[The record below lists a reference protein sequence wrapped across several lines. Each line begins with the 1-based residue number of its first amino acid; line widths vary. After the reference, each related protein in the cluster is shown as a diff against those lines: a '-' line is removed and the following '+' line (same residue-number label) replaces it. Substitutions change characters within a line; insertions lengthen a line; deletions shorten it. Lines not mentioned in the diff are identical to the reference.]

1 MRLRLTWL
9 IGALPIALLSIL
21 SLALSRNPHSGYQ
34 IARFAC
40 NLLLSLGVYSA
51 IYGAIDFFATRAAS
65 RRAAL

>member
-21 SLALSRNPHSGYQ
+21 SLAFSRNPHSANQ

-51 IYGAIDFFATRAAS
+51 IYGAIDYFASRAAS

>member
-21 SLALSRNPHSGYQ
+21 SLALSRNPHSDGQ

-51 IYGAIDFFATRAAS
+51 IYGAIDYFASRAAS

>member
-9 IGALPIALLSIL
+9 IGALPIASLSIL
-21 SLALSRNPHSGYQ
+21 SLALSRNPHSASQ
-34 IARFAC
+34 IVRFAC